1 MTMTLSEAKARLSE
15 VVRTVRRERTRII
28 ITVDGEP
35 AVAISPIETT
45 PAALSAA
52 QIRVAR
58 ALENAILALPQRAEP
73 FDAVELIRDGRR

>member
-15 VVRTVRRERTRII
+15 VVRTVRRDRVRVL

-35 AVAISPIETT
+35 AVAIAPVDPIPVTLT
-45 PAALSAA
+45 PQEL
-52 QIRVAR
+52 RVAR
-58 ALENAILALPQRAEP
+58 ALESAILTAEQLGES